1 MPRVPASLVAAL
13 LESLFGQ
20 DRIDEQDGRRHG
32 ELEGG
37 LEISPGGGEWERVQG
52 REGAQCFGEI
62 VVCRE
67 IGVGLD
73 VHEDGQSIQLCEEGL
88 VVRLI
93 HVLRLD
99 EGLDRI
105 GPIGE
110 EFGEEGLDGGILG
123 WPGEYSNGT
132 IPVLGGAMGGDGRV
146 IPGVEWVV
154 AREAPVD
161 QVGHVVGRDGQDMEE
176 ALFAPSRE
184 VLLFEE
190 GQCGRVLQAEDR
202 VGHLELI
209 LLETFLRLLGLALK
223 LPGIRLVLALIRLGL
238 EVEQGEIAIVVG
250 EGLGQPECGF

>member
-1 MPRVPASLVAAL
+1 MPRVPASLVVAL

-20 DRIDEQDGRRHG
+20 DRIDEQDGRWHG

-52 REGAQCFGEI
+52 RERAQCFGEI
-62 VVCRE
+62 VVCRV

-88 VVRLI
+88 VMRLI

-132 IPVLGGAMGGDGRV
+132 IPVLGGAMGQGGSDGRV
-146 IPGVEWVV
+146 IPGV
-154 AREAPVD
+154 EAPVD

-190 GQCGRVLQAEDR
+190 GQGGRVLQAEDG
-202 VGHLELI
+202 VGYLELVLFEI
-209 LLETFLRLLGLALK
+209 RLGLALE
-223 LPGIRLVLALIRLGL
+223 LLETVLGL

-250 EGLGQPECGF
+250 QGLGQPECGF

>member
-20 DRIDEQDGRRHG
+20 DRIDEQDGGRHG

-52 REGAQCFGEI
+52 RERAQCDGEI
-62 VVCRE
+62 VVCRV
-67 IGVGLD
+67 ICVGLD

-88 VVRLI
+88 VVRLL

-132 IPVLGGAMGGDGRV
+132 IPVLGGDGRV

-190 GQCGRVLQAEDR
+190 GQGGRVLQAEDG
-202 VGHLELI
+202 VGHLELVLFEI
-209 LLETFLRLLGLALK
+209 RLGLALE
-223 LPGIRLVLALIRLGL
+223 LLETVLGL

-250 EGLGQPECGF
+250 QGLGQPECGF

>member
-1 MPRVPASLVAAL
+1 MPRVPASLVVAL

-20 DRIDEQDGRRHG
+20 DRIDEQDGRWHG

-52 REGAQCFGEI
+52 RERAQCFGEI
-62 VVCRE
+62 VVCRV

-88 VVRLI
+88 MMRLI

-110 EFGEEGLDGGILG
+110 EIGEEGLDGGILG

-132 IPVLGGAMGGDGRV
+132 IPVLGGAMGGGDGRV
-146 IPGVEWVV
+146 IPGV
-154 AREAPVD
+154 EAPVD

-190 GQCGRVLQAEDR
+190 GQGGRVLQAEDG
-202 VGHLELI
+202 VGHLELV